1 MDKNY
6 LLFEDIAKYAS
17 NHGIFIE
24 LSDYNEVTAEYSIRW
39 GDWKHS
45 HLRFKFLVG
54 QYAKEHNLTKLHY
67 MGEEITE
74 EDGSDCYSAKHLV
87 CFLGQ

>member
-6 LLFEDIAKYAS
+6 QLFEDIAKYAS

-24 LSDYNEVTAEYSIRW
+24 LSGYNAVMAEYSIRW

-45 HLRFKFLVG
+45 HLRFKLLVE
-54 QYAKEHNLTKLHY
+54 QYAKEHNLSTLQY

-74 EDGSDCYSAKHLV
+74 ENGSDCYSTTHLIY
-87 CFLGQ
+87 FLGQ